1 MDEVTYV
8 VELLKQNWAAAA
20 IAAGLSGHQTTPTII
35 DIRNMT
41 KNKGRRYYS
50 KRSEA
55 SLEIWEAKGYDPLA

>member
-41 KNKGRRYYS
+41 KNKGRRY
-50 KRSEA
+50 
-55 SLEIWEAKGYDPLA
+55 